1 MSNNKTLGLLGK
13 FTTHVSSV
21 GLPELRETGMI
32 SAVGYKWLE
41 GNLSRVGSNK
51 TCGLISYN
59 GYYDSVISI
68 ITDQLGGISMIGHSG

>member
-1 MSNNKTLGLLGK
+1 MSNNKILGLLGR

-21 GLPELRETGMI
+21 GLPESPAAGMI
-32 SAVGYKWLE
+32 NVVGYKWLE

-51 TCGLISYN
+51 TCEFISYN
-59 GYYDSVISI
+59 GYYDGVISI